1 MEEVVV
7 DTNVAVV
14 ANGRTPQARA
24 ACVKQCIQELR
35 RIQRDADRRILL
47 DEGGLILNEYRRQLN
62 PSGQPGSGDAFYQW
76 LRDNQ
81 WIDRHCR
88 KIQIT
93 PHDDHGFEE
102 FPSDPA
108 LAGFDRNDRKFVAV
122 AVASRQS
129 PPILNASDTDWW
141 DHHMALNRNGIE
153 VTFLCPELMNAH
165 NRKVQL

>member
-14 ANGRTPQARA
+14 ANRKSPQARA

-35 RIQRDADRRILL
+35 RIQGDADRRILL
-47 DEGGLILNEYRRQLN
+47 DNDGLILNEYRRQLN

-81 WIDRHCR
+81 WIDKHCR
-88 KIQIT
+88 KIDIT
-93 PHDDHGFEE
+93 PHDNRDFEE

-122 AVASRQS
+122 AVASGHS

-141 DHHMALNRNGIE
+141 DHRAALKHNGIE
-153 VTFLCPELMNAH
+153 VAFLCPELMNTPGR
-165 NRKVQL
+165 NVRS